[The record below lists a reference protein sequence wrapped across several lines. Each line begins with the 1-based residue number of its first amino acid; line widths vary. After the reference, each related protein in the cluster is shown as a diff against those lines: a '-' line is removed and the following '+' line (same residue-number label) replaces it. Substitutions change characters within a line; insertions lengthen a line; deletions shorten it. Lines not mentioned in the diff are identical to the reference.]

1 MQADYYID
9 SSTGT
14 WRVRG
19 SRVALASIVRVFQD
33 GLSAESIS
41 RECFPS
47 LSLEQ
52 VYGAITFYLAH
63 RAEVDQQLAADDTAA
78 EEWRQENRASQ
89 PEFVTKMAAARA
101 ALLAH
106 A

>member
-1 MQADYYID
+1 MQADHYID

-14 WRVRG
+14 WRVRD
-19 SRVALASIVRVFQD
+19 SRVSLSSIVRVFRD

-52 VYGAITFYLAH
+52 VYGAITFYLAN
-63 RAEVDQQLAADDTAA
+63 RAAVDQQMAADDTAA
-78 EEWRQENRASQ
+78 EEWRQDNRSSQ
-89 PEFVTKMAAARA
+89 LEFVTKMAAAKA

>member
-1 MQADYYID
+1 MQESAYIENNN
-9 SSTGT
+9 GV

-19 SRVALASIVRVFQD
+19 SRVSLASIVRVFRE

-52 VYGAITFYLAH
+52 VYGAITHYLANRH
-63 RAEVDQQLAADDTAA
+63 EADRLIASDETDAATWQAKAGADPMF
-78 EEWRQENRASQ
+78 SS
-89 PEFVTKMAAARA
+89 KMAAARA
-101 ALLAH
+101 AMLAH

>member
-1 MQADYYID
+1 MQESAYIENNN
-9 SSTGT
+9 GV

-19 SRVALASIVRVFQD
+19 SRVSLASIVRVFRE
-33 GLSAESIS
+33 GMSAESIS

-52 VYGAITFYLAH
+52 VYGAITHYLAN
-63 RAEVDQQLAADDTAA
+63 RREADRLIASDETDAAT
-78 EEWRQENRASQ
+78 WQVNASTD
-89 PEFVTKMAAARA
+89 PMFSSKMAATRA
-101 ALLAH
+101 AMLTH